1 MWTALSSQSEKIEK
15 CASKCTVIVGS
26 WGTLLS
32 GTMQQPHGIELS
44 EYFSDNY
51 H

>member
-15 CASKCTVIVGS
+15 CASNCMVSAGS
-26 WGTLLS
+26 WGILLS

-44 EYFSDNY
+44 EYS
-51 H
+51 